1 MSRLKKLGCILQIPD
16 PAGTELRLASDMQKL
31 IDTMDAAFS
40 SLAELEA
47 EALMDAAGE
56 FFGLIT

>member
-1 MSRLKKLGCILQIPD
+1 
-16 PAGTELRLASDMQKL
+16 MQKL

-47 EALMDAAGE
+47 EALMDAAGAQE
-56 FFGLIT
+56 ESRGLVRQLHES

>member
-1 MSRLKKLGCILQIPD
+1 MKIPD
-16 PAGTELRLASDMQKL
+16 PAGTELRLASDMQQL